1 MAVGGPDFET
11 IAIGDALPE
20 RSWTTGFANW
30 NRFAAVNDEFIDIH
44 MDDEAAR
51 AVGQP
56 AAFGMGNLRISFAHV
71 VLEDWV
77 GDAGT
82 LVGYDCRF
90 RALNRKGDTLTVR
103 AEVTGKDERH
113 GTRLVHLRV
122 GVVNQDGVDTTPAT
136 ATVRLWDDGA
146 PTLSG
151 EPDPLQPSGDAT
163 PGVHLTREE
172 IDLIGT
178 TSPPVTTWPVTASD
192 IRRWSLA
199 THWPEQPR
207 AELLDETAAA
217 ARPWGGMVAPR
228 DFDPFAWHAVRPWGG
243 PWLRGMG
250 TEPGS
255 RVLNG
260 GQRNS
265 YLTPIRPGDI
275 IAGVTRLADVVEW
288 ETSLGPT
295 TVFSTEQR
303 WTNQRGELVRVG
315 VMTTLYH

>member
-1 MAVGGPDFET
+1 MPVGGPDFET
-11 IAIGDALPE
+11 IAIGEALPE
-20 RSWTTGFANW
+20 RCWTTGFANW

-56 AAFGMGNLRISFAHV
+56 AAFGMGNLRMSYAHV
-71 VLEDWV
+71 ALEDWL

-90 RALNRKGDTLTVR
+90 RALNMKGDTLTVR
-103 AEVTGKDERH
+103 AEVTGKESSA
-113 GTRLVHLRV
+113 GARLVHVGV

-136 ATVRLWDDGA
+136 ATVRLWGDEG
-146 PTLSG
+146 PTAAG
-151 EPDPLQPSGDAT
+151 EPGPVAPSGRAA
-163 PGVHLTREE
+163 PGAHLTQEE

-178 TSPPVTTWPVTASD
+178 TSEPVTTWPVTASD

-199 THWPEQPR
+199 THWPERPR
-207 AELLDETAAA
+207 AALVDEQVAAS
-217 ARPWGGMVAPR
+217 RPWGGMVAPR
-228 DFDPFAWHAVRPWGG
+228 DFDPFAWHPTRPWGG

-250 TEPGS
+250 SEPGS

-265 YLTPIRPGDI
+265 YHAPIRPGDVI
-275 IAGVTRLADVVEW
+275 TGVTRLADVVER

-295 TVFSTEQR
+295 TVFATEQR
-303 WTNQRGELVRVG
+303 WTNQHGELVRAG
-315 VMTTLYH
+315 VMTTLYY